1 MEVATTMYAD
11 IDANERKFIQ
21 VLLEPADNI
30 RPAIRT
36 NIIDLTDHTTRVDRY
51 HFLLRSLHVDVTPLP
66 NPPRRTL
73 AEAIALLPENSPA
86 VMDADFAKD
95 VEAAIASHRE
105 SLNSAWE

>member
-1 MEVATTMYAD
+1 MPPTVIHPDKTSEIHISEAD
-11 IDANERKFIQ
+11 AVRDFAQ
-21 VLLEPADNI
+21 VLAYVRDGLMVVIDSEGGSPPVALIFPADF
-30 RPAIRT
+30 T
-36 NIIDLTDHTTRVDRY
+36 V
-51 HFLLRSLHVDVTPLP
+51 VTPLP